1 MIYRWTIKMMPFVIT
16 VLTHHYLRWQNKDHF
31 FFFYPTLLSYIQH
44 FLTILSLQLLTL
56 TLLPCILCNFFLPQ
70 KISALPP
77 HSQLSPWIAS
87 LFPISVSWIPPVFSY
102 LHVNMPSDFLVSVL
116 SFPSYL
122 PLSYFW
128 RRLPFVF
135 HACLWHLLTSPR
147 HVSSGK
153 FGCHLK
159 CLSITLKTQGNFCK
173 IKPSRDEGVK
183 ASSRGVSFSEFIV
196 INQVFRQIRIDTSSS
211 S

>member
-1 MIYRWTIKMMPFVIT
+1 MAEQRPLLLPYSFVLHST
-16 VLTHHYLRWQNKDHF
+16 FFTYFDHSFSSTLNPDNASLYTLYF
-31 FFFYPTLLSYIQH
+31 FFNLKKY
-44 FLTILSLQLLTL
+44 QL
-56 TLLPCILCNFFLPQ
+56 F
-70 KISALPP
+70 
-77 HSQLSPWIAS
+77 LSPWIAS

-116 SFPSYL
+116 FFPSYL

-153 FGCHLK
+153 FRCHLK

-196 INQVFRQIRIDTSSS
+196 INQVLRQIRIDTSSS

>member
-1 MIYRWTIKMMPFVIT
+1 MAEQRP
-16 VLTHHYLRWQNKDHF
+16 L
-31 FFFYPTLLSYIQH
+31 FFFYPILLSYIQH
-44 FLTILSLQLLTL
+44 FSHILTILSLQLLTL
-56 TLLPCILCNFFLPQ
+56 TLLPCILCIFFYL
-70 KISALPP
+70 KKY
-77 HSQLSPWIAS
+77 QLSPWIAS

-102 LHVNMPSDFLVSVL
+102 LHVNMPSDFLVSIL
-116 SFPSYL
+116 FFPSYL

-135 HACLWHLLTSPR
+135 HACLWHLLTSPW

-153 FGCHLK
+153 FRCHLK

-196 INQVFRQIRIDTSSS
+196 INQVLRQIRIDTSSS